1 MASSRP
7 ARRSSALLLPWLL
20 LLHAPASLAQE
31 RPAAEWWANANVGS
45 YHFGD
50 ADGHLPPG
58 EDFNEFN
65 PGVGVEVQW
74 RPVHAVSA
82 GYFRNSVDED
92 SLYLLYHFTPIALG
106 RHVRVGA
113 LGGLVTGYPGYRD
126 GGVAPAGGLV
136 AKLERGR
143 FGANLILLPPLE
155 DVTPATLGLQ
165 LKYRF
170 R

>member
-113 LGGLVTGYPGYRD
+113 LGGLV
-126 GGVAPAGGLV
+126 

-155 DVTPATLGLQ
+155 DVTPATIGLQ

>member
-1 MASSRP
+1 MRFLS
-7 ARRSSALLLPWLL
+7 LLL
-20 LLHAPASLAQE
+20 LLHAPAAWSQE

-50 ADGHLPPG
+50 AEDHLAPG
-58 EDFNEFN
+58 EDFQEFN
-65 PGVGVEVQW
+65 PGAGIEVQW

-92 SLYLLYHFTPIALG
+92 SFYLLYHFTPIAIG

-136 AKLERGR
+136 AKFERGR
-143 FGANLILLPPLE
+143 IGANLILLPPLE
-155 DVTPATLGLQ
+155 DVTPATIGLQ
-165 LKYRF
+165 VKYRF